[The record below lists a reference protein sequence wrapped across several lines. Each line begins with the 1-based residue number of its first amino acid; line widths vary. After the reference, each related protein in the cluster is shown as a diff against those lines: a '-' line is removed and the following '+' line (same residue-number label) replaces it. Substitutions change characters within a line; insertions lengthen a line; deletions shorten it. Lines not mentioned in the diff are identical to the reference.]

1 MASYFGALLT
11 TTGGFVHDKDMT
23 VSYLVMQKERMPTTR
38 KAITF
43 SMPPELAEQ
52 VQQLLKEEG
61 RTMSEFLREAIRL
74 YMEEPEWLQRER
86 RQRAKA
92 RRNDQ
97 GWASRTLP

>member
-1 MASYFGALLT
+1 M
-11 TTGGFVHDKDMT
+11 
-23 VSYLVMQKERMPTTR
+23 SYLWRQEERMPTSR

-74 YMEEPEWLQRER
+74 YMDKREWLRRER
-86 RQRAKA
+86 RQRAEA

-97 GWASRTLP
+97 E

>member
-1 MASYFGALLT
+1 
-11 TTGGFVHDKDMT
+11 
-23 VSYLVMQKERMPTTR
+23 MPTSR

-74 YMEEPEWLQRER
+74 YMEEREWQRRER
-86 RQRAKA
+86 RQRAEA
-92 RRNDQ
+92 RQTDQ
-97 GWASRTLP
+97 E